1 MNYYESPSFYMEKN
15 KEKNMEQQVTT
26 VPAGHRKNA
35 LGHLVPEE
43 LIAPVDKIRDDLV
56 SKIIAS
62 GKKLREAIAEFKS
75 VTMGEVSTFVD
86 LSAAEY
92 GVQFG
97 GAKGNVQLSSFDG
110 QHLVKLSVGEHRHFD
125 ERIQAA
131 KQLIDS
137 CITRWSDG
145 ASVQIVALVD
155 HAFRVNKQGHI
166 DVNQVLSLRQLD
178 IDDAD
183 WNEAMDAIADAI
195 QVTGT
200 STYLR
205 LYERQGEDGSYK
217 MLSLDPAKL

>member
-1 MNYYESPSFYMEKN
+1 
-15 KEKNMEQQVTT
+15 MEQKVIAT
-26 VPAGHRKNA
+26 PSGHRRNA
-35 LGHLVPEE
+35 MGYLVPEDR
-43 LIAPVDKIRDDLV
+43 ISPVDKIRDDLV
-56 SKIIAS
+56 NQIIAS
-62 GKKLREAIAEFKS
+62 GKQLRAQIAEFKTS
-75 VTMGEVSTFVD
+75 TMGEVSAFID

-97 GAKGNVQLSSFDG
+97 GSKGNVTLSSYDG
-110 QHLVKLSVGEHRHFD
+110 QYKVLMAVGEHRHFD

-131 KQLIDS
+131 KALIDQ

-145 ASVQIVALVD
+145 ASAEIRALVD

-166 DVNQVLSLRQLD
+166 DVNQVLSLRKLE
-178 IDDAD
+178 IDDAE
-183 WNEAMDAIADAI
+183 WLQAMNAIADAI

-205 LYERQGEDGSYK
+205 LYERRGDGGYQ